1 MTHHSDRGVQYG
13 SNAYVAR
20 LESIHSCIS
29 MTEDYNPTDNA
40 IAERVN
46 GIIKQEWLYHMKRP
60 KDLDDA
66 RCIIAG
72 IIDFYN
78 NKRPHMSKRHAYAK
92 TNEGKALQCGIRVSV
107 LFMVLNFVS

>member
-1 MTHHSDRGVQYG
+1 
-13 SNAYVAR
+13 
-20 LESIHSCIS
+20 
-29 MTEDYNPTDNA
+29 MTEGYNPTENA

-60 KDLDDA
+60 KNLDDA

-78 NKRPHMSKRHAYAK
+78 NKRPHMSNGMLTPRQMREKHCASSKTKCNKGEEKETTSITNKKRRPK
-92 TNEGKALQCGIRVSV
+92 SPKD
-107 LFMVLNFVS
+107 